1 MVFMQVLH
9 SFKYV
14 QAQTRLAWPQFTIF
28 KEIQLIRS
36 MLETEI

>member
-1 MVFMQVLH
+1 MVSMRVLH

-14 QAQTRLAWPQFTIF
+14 QAQARLAWPQFTFF

-36 MLETEI
+36 ML